1 MRNSAPHAGLHSA
14 CPSTHEATA
23 MSPADL
29 RAHAQRAYKGELQM
43 HLSPA
48 QELVRIEWHR

>member
-1 MRNSAPHAGLHSA
+1 
-14 CPSTHEATA
+14 